1 MTFAFNAL
9 GNDGINLLAISSV
22 TTVPSVM
29 KGKVYKKYANDILE
43 SSFILNLCLFSI
55 ITFYLKAGN
64 TPKYQIYVSN
74 VSVGIVL
81 LTFIGIIAFH
91 IVLRLQS
98 TFLWENGISSKSF
111 RKEQCRYYKRKARF
125 RWRYYFICSYN

>member
-1 MTFAFNAL
+1 MP
-9 GNDGINLLAISSV
+9 V
-22 TTVPSVM
+22 TL
-29 KGKVYKKYANDILE
+29 ILE

-55 ITFYLKAGN
+55 ITFYLRPGS

-91 IVLRLQS
+91 VVLRLRS
-98 TFLWENGISSKSF
+98 TFLWENGIKPLVQKVLGKNNVDITKGKHDLDEATTSSVVTIELHEPLLESSQVSN
-111 RKEQCRYYKRKARF
+111 E
-125 RWRYYFICSYN
+125 

>member
-1 MTFAFNAL
+1 MLHSRKKGHYWIGLLLFTCLALIMTFAFNAL
-9 GNDGINLLAISSV
+9 VNDGINLLAISSV
-22 TTVPSVM
+22 TTVLSVM
-29 KGKVYKKYANDILE
+29 KGRVYEKYASDILE

-55 ITFYLKAGN
+55 ITFYLRPGS

-91 IVLRLQS
+91 VVLHL
-98 TFLWENGISSKSF
+98 
-111 RKEQCRYYKRKARF
+111 
-125 RWRYYFICSYN
+125 